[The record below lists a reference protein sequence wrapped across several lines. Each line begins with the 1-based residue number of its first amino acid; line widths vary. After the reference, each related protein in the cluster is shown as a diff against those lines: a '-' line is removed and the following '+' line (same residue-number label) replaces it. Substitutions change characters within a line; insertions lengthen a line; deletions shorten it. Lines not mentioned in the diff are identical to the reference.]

1 MRVWCRSTSH
11 CFAETEFARTGLL
24 DKIFLLRG
32 YADLAREIKNFNLP
46 VADIEGIFMTKKI
59 GAPPHPFHLKKAAA
73 HTHSMPNVKAATA
86 GAGIDRGRTTSAKT
100 DSAKDSGDSPRSES
114 PVKNGSSPV
123 NNDRATTGD
132 RYLDPTIPMSKRMCV
147 RRAVHDHTEQ
157 DADKPPPCNN
167 YYLDTKRGC
176 SAGVN
181 CRYGHNYIL
190 TVDQLK
196 ELTLN
201 ARKTPCPSLNKS
213 TCRGVYYGAKTD

>member
-1 MRVWCRSTSH
+1 VSLRVSLKPGRYSSAEVRRL
-11 CFAETEFARTGLL
+11 AETRKVADCIVGHDNGYTTILNELENEGMVSITFFSFADTDFVRTGLL

-73 HTHSMPNVKAATA
+73 HTNSMPNVKAATA
-86 GAGIDRGRTTSAKT
+86 GAGTDRGRTTSAKT

-147 RRAVHDHTEQ
+147 RRAVHDHTE
-157 DADKPPPCNN
+157 
-167 YYLDTKRGC
+167 
-176 SAGVN
+176 
-181 CRYGHNYIL
+181 
-190 TVDQLK
+190 
-196 ELTLN
+196 
-201 ARKTPCPSLNKS
+201 
-213 TCRGVYYGAKTD
+213 